1 MQNLIVYLLA
11 FLVIALVSGNNLPAC
26 TGSLINSNIVSKRK
40 GILLTIL
47 GYSLGLIAEGNLLST
62 GLLSLMPVNNYL
74 LSSIVLFT
82 ALIVFLFAHK
92 TKVPQ
97 SLSMTMAMAILGL
110 DIAIGANPDLTFVA
124 IMVLAW
130 ILSSAF
136 AILLSYATMRYSY
149 NMMKE
154 KNIWTSIK
162 YMKLLLIV
170 VSFFTAFTLGANTI
184 GFVYALMPHQGNAA
198 YVLALAIIGIIIGS
212 VFLSR
217 RELALMGNGIVA
229 MRYLNSTISQAVSAI
244 FVEIATI
251 FSIPLSNTQIYVSSI
266 YGSTISYKMHFAQ
279 GKTMIAIIRSWIFLA
294 ILAMVLGYAFTLL
307 I

>member
-40 GILLTIL
+40 GIILTIL
-47 GYSLGLIAEGNLLST
+47 GYSLGLIAEGNLLGT

-82 ALIVFLFAHK
+82 ALIVFIFAHK

-110 DIAIGANPDLTFVA
+110 DIAIGANPDLIFVA
-124 IMVLAW
+124 VMVIAW
-130 ILSSAF
+130 ILSSIF

-149 NMMKE
+149 NMMKDR
-154 KNIWTSIK
+154 NIWTSIK
-162 YMKLLLIV
+162 YMKMLLIT

-184 GFVYALMPHQGNAA
+184 GFVYVLMPHQGNAA
-198 YVLALAIIGIIIGS
+198 YTIGLAIIGIIVGS
-212 VFLSR
+212 IFLSR
-217 RELALMGNGIVA
+217 RELSLMGNGIVA

-266 YGSTISYKMHFAQ
+266 YGSTISYNMHFAQ
-279 GKTMIAIIRSWIFLA
+279 GKTMLAIIRSWVFLA
-294 ILAMVLGYAFTLL
+294 ILAMALGYILALL

>member
-40 GILLTIL
+40 GIILTIL
-47 GYSLGLIAEGNLLST
+47 GYSLGLIAEGNLLGT

-110 DIAIGANPDLTFVA
+110 DIAIGANPDPTFVA
-124 IMVLAW
+124 VMVLAW
-130 ILSSAF
+130 ILSSVF

-149 NMMKE
+149 NMMKDR
-154 KNIWTSIK
+154 NIWTSIR

-170 VSFFTAFTLGANTI
+170 VSFFTAFTLGANTL

-198 YVLALAIIGIIIGS
+198 YAIGLAIIGIILGS

-244 FVEIATI
+244 FVEIATM

-279 GKTMIAIIRSWIFLA
+279 GKTMLAIIRSWVSLA
-294 ILAMVLGYAFTLL
+294 ILAMALGYMLALL

>member
-1 MQNLIVYLLA
+1 MLA

-26 TGSLINSNIVSKRK
+26 TGLLINSNIVSKRK
-40 GILLTIL
+40 GIILTIL
-47 GYSLGLIAEGNLLST
+47 GYSLGLIAEGNLLGT

-124 IMVLAW
+124 VMVLAW
-130 ILSSAF
+130 ILSSVF

-149 NMMKE
+149 NMMKDR
-154 KNIWTSIK
+154 NIWTSIK
-162 YMKLLLIV
+162 YMKMLLIT

-184 GFVYALMPHQGNAA
+184 GFVYVLMPHQGNAA
-198 YVLALAIIGIIIGS
+198 YTIGLAIIGIIVGS
-212 VFLSR
+212 IFLSR
-217 RELALMGNGIVA
+217 RELSLMGNGIVA

-279 GKTMIAIIRSWIFLA
+279 GKTMLAIIRSWIFLA
-294 ILAMVLGYAFTLL
+294 ILAMALGYILALF

>member
-26 TGSLINSNIVSKRK
+26 AGSMINSNIVSKRK

-47 GYSLGLIAEGNLLST
+47 GYSLGLIAEGNLLNT

-74 LSSIVLFT
+74 LSSIVLLT

-124 IMVLAW
+124 IMIIVW
-130 ILSSAF
+130 ILSSVF
-136 AILLSYATMRYSY
+136 AILLSYVTMRYSY
-149 NMMKE
+149 NIMKDR
-154 KNIWTSIK
+154 NIWTGIK
-162 YMKLLLIV
+162 SLKMLLIV

-184 GFVYALMPHQGNAA
+184 GFVYVLMPHQGNAA

-229 MRYLNSTISQAVSAI
+229 MRYLNSTISQTVSAI

-251 FSIPLSNTQIYVSSI
+251 FGIPLSNTQIYVSSI

-279 GKTMIAIIRSWIFLA
+279 GKTMIAIIRSWVFLA
-294 ILAMVLGYAFTLL
+294 ILAMALGYALALL